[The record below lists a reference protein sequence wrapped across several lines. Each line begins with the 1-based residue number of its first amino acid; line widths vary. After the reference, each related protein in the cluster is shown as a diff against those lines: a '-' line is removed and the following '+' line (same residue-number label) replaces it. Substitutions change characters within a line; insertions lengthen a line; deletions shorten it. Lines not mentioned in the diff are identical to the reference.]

1 LDKFLIEGG
10 TSLNG
15 TIPISG
21 SKNAALPLMAAA
33 LLADGPVTITNIPV
47 LNDIFT
53 FNKVIAET
61 GAKVTYDREAREL
74 TIDPTAMSNF
84 VAPYDLV
91 RKMRASFYMT
101 GALLGAAGHARVSLP
116 GGCAWGPR
124 PVNLHLEGFRAMGA
138 KIEMDGGYVVAK
150 APDGRLP
157 GGSFTMSPSSVGA
170 TVNLVLAAVRAK
182 GRTVIRN
189 AAMEPDVVNLCD
201 NLSALGARISGS
213 GTPVLTID
221 GTDRIQAGTMNNIPD
236 RIETGTFM
244 IAAAMLPGSDVT
256 LTSTLERD
264 LGSFVDAFRKL
275 RTGLEFTDTTI
286 RVRSTDRIPPVSIE
300 TAIYPGFPTDL
311 QAQWATMMALAD
323 GKSTVTDH
331 IYPDRFSYVP
341 ELVRLGADLE
351 RRDNTVVIRGRSVL
365 RGASVMST
373 DLRASVSLVMAGLA
387 ARGETEVLR
396 VYHLDRGYETL
407 ETKLNAVGAR
417 IRRIAE

>member
-1 LDKFLIEGG
+1 MPL
-10 TSLNG
+10 SG
-15 TIPISG
+15 TITISG

-33 LLADGPVTITNIPV
+33 LLADGPVTITNVPI

-61 GAKVTYDREAREL
+61 GAGVSYDKEARKL
-74 TIDPTAMSNF
+74 TIDPTSMENY

-101 GALLGAAGHARVSLP
+101 GALLGAAGRARVSLP

-124 PVNLHLEGFRAMGA
+124 PVNLHLEGFRAFGA
-138 KIEMDGGYVVAK
+138 EIEMDGGYVIAR
-150 APDGRLP
+150 APNGRLP

-170 TVNLVLAAVRAK
+170 TVNLVLAAVRAN
-182 GRTVIRN
+182 GRSVIRN
-189 AAMEPDVVNLCD
+189 AAMEPDVVNLCE
-201 NLSALGARISGS
+201 NLNTLGAQISGA
-213 GTPVLTID
+213 GTPVITIE
-221 GTDRIQAGTMNNIPD
+221 GTESIRAGTINNIPD

-244 IAAAMLPGSDVT
+244 IAAAMLPDSDVT
-256 LTSTLERD
+256 LENTLESD
-264 LGSFVDAFRKL
+264 LGSFTDTFRRL
-275 RTGLEFTDTTI
+275 RTGLEITSDSI
-286 RVRSTDRIPPVSIE
+286 RVRAAGHIPPVSIE

-311 QAQWATMMALAD
+311 QAQWATMMALAG

-341 ELVRLGADLE
+341 ELVRLGADVE
-351 RRDNTVVIRGRSVL
+351 RRDNMVTIRGRSL
-365 RGASVMST
+365 LKGASVMST

-387 ARGETEVLR
+387 AQGETEVLR
-396 VYHLDRGYETL
+396 VYHLDRGYEML
-407 ETKLNAVGAR
+407 ENKLNAVGAR

>member
-1 LDKFLIEGG
+1 MA
-10 TSLNG
+10 
-15 TIPISG
+15 ISG

-33 LLADGPVTITNIPV
+33 LLADGPVTITNVPI
-47 LNDIFT
+47 LHDIFT

-61 GAKVTYDREAREL
+61 GTEVTYDRDRREL
-74 TIDPTAMSNF
+74 VIDPTRMDSY

-101 GALLGAAGHARVSLP
+101 GALLGAAGYARVSLP

-124 PVNLHLEGFRAMGA
+124 PVNLHLEGFRALGA
-138 KIEMDGGYVVAK
+138 EIDMDGGYVIAK
-150 APDGRLP
+150 APNGRLP
-157 GGSFTMSPSSVGA
+157 GGSFTMTPSSVGA

-182 GRTVIRN
+182 GRSVIRN

-201 NLSALGARISGS
+201 NLNTLGARISGA
-213 GTPVLTID
+213 GTPVLTIE
-221 GTDRIQAGTMNNIPD
+221 GTDRIQPGTINNTPD

-256 LTSTLERD
+256 LTNTLERD
-264 LGSFVDAFRKL
+264 LGSFTDTFRKL
-275 RTGLEFTDTTI
+275 HTGLEITGSTI
-286 RVRSTDRIPPVSIE
+286 RVRSTDRIPPVSIH

-341 ELVRLGADLE
+341 ELVRLGADVE
-351 RRDNTVVIRGRSVL
+351 RRDNTVAIRGRSDL
-365 RGASVMST
+365 KGASVMST

-387 ARGETEVLR
+387 AKGETEVLR

-407 ETKLNAVGAR
+407 EDKLNAVGAR
-417 IRRIAE
+417 IQRVSE

>member
-1 LDKFLIEGG
+1 M
-10 TSLNG
+10 T
-15 TIPISG
+15 ISG

-33 LLADGPVTITNIPV
+33 LLADGPVTITNVPI

-61 GAKVTYDREAREL
+61 GAEVSYDKEERKL
-74 TIDPTAMSNF
+74 TIDPTSMDNY

-124 PVNLHLEGFRAMGA
+124 PVNLHLEGFRAFGA
-138 KIEMDGGYVVAK
+138 EIEMDGGYVIAR
-150 APDGRLP
+150 APNDRLP

-182 GRTVIRN
+182 GRSVIRN
-189 AAMEPDVVNLCD
+189 AAMEPDVVNLCK
-201 NLSALGARISGS
+201 NLNILGARISGA
-213 GTPVLTID
+213 GTPVITIE
-221 GTDRIQAGTMNNIPD
+221 GTDSIRAGTINNIPD

-256 LTSTLERD
+256 LKNTLESD
-264 LGSFVDAFRKL
+264 LGSFTDTFRKL
-275 RTGLEFTDTTI
+275 RTGLEITGDTI
-286 RVRSTDRIPPVSIE
+286 RVRAADRIPPVSIE

-311 QAQWATMMALAD
+311 QAQWATMMAQAG

-341 ELVRLGADLE
+341 ELVRLGADVE
-351 RRDNTVVIRGRSVL
+351 RRDNMVVIRGRSQL
-365 RGASVMST
+365 KGASVMST

-387 ARGETEVLR
+387 AQGETEVLR
-396 VYHLDRGYETL
+396 VYHLDRGYERL
-407 ETKLNAVGAR
+407 ESKLNAVGAR
-417 IRRIAE
+417 IRRISE

>member
-1 LDKFLIEGG
+1 MDKFLIQGG
-10 TSLNG
+10 TPLNG
-15 TIPISG
+15 TMPISG

-33 LLADGPVTITNIPV
+33 LLADGPVTISNVPV
-47 LNDIFT
+47 LHDIFT

-61 GAKVTYDREAREL
+61 GTQVTYAREEQKL
-74 TIDPTAMSNF
+74 TIDPTGMNSYE
-84 VAPYDLV
+84 APYDLV

-101 GALLGAAGHARVSLP
+101 GALLGAAGHAKVSLP

-124 PVNLHLEGFRAMGA
+124 PVNLHLEGFRALGA
-138 KIEMDGGYVVAK
+138 EIEMDGGYVIAK
-150 APDGRLP
+150 APNGRLP
-157 GGSFTMSPSSVGA
+157 GGTFTMSPSSVGA

-182 GRTVIRN
+182 GRSVIRN
-189 AAMEPDVVNLCD
+189 AAMEPDVVNLCE
-201 NLSALGARISGS
+201 NLNALGARISGS

-221 GTDRIQAGTMNNIPD
+221 GTDRIRAGAMQNTPD

-256 LTSTLERD
+256 LTNTQEHD
-264 LGSFVDAFRKL
+264 LGTFVNTFRKL
-275 RTGLEFTDTTI
+275 QTGLEITDTTI

-341 ELVRLGADLE
+341 ELVRLGGNIE
-351 RRDNTVVIRGRSVL
+351 RKDNTVIIRGRSVL
-365 RGASVMST
+365 KGASVMST

-387 ARGETEVLR
+387 AQGETEVLR

-407 ETKLNAVGAR
+407 EDKLNAVGAR
-417 IRRIAE
+417 IRRIKE

>member
-1 LDKFLIEGG
+1 MDKFLIQGG
-10 TSLNG
+10 TPLIG
-15 TIPISG
+15 TMPISG

-33 LLADGPVTITNIPV
+33 LLADGPVTINNVPV
-47 LNDIFT
+47 LHDIFT

-61 GAKVTYDREAREL
+61 GTQVTYAREEQKL
-74 TIDPTAMSNF
+74 TIDPTGMNSYE
-84 VAPYDLV
+84 APYDLV

-101 GALLGAAGHARVSLP
+101 GALLGAAGYAKVSLP

-124 PVNLHLEGFRAMGA
+124 PVNLHLEGFRALGA
-138 KIEMDGGYVVAK
+138 EIEMDGGYVIAK
-150 APDGRLP
+150 APNGRLP
-157 GGSFTMSPSSVGA
+157 GGTFTMSPSSVGA

-182 GRTVIRN
+182 GRSVIRN
-189 AAMEPDVVNLCD
+189 AAMEPDVVNLCE
-201 NLSALGARISGS
+201 NLNALGARISGS

-221 GTDRIQAGTMNNIPD
+221 GTDHIRAGAMQNTPD

-244 IAAAMLPGSDVT
+244 IAAAMLPGSDLT
-256 LTSTLERD
+256 LTNTQEHD
-264 LGSFVDAFRKL
+264 LGTFVNTFRKL
-275 RTGLEFTDTTI
+275 QTGLEITDTTI
-286 RVRSTDRIPPVSIE
+286 QVRSTDRIPPVSIE

-341 ELVRLGADLE
+341 ELVRLGGNIE
-351 RRDNTVVIRGRSVL
+351 RKDNTVIIRGRSVL
-365 RGASVMST
+365 KGASVMST

-387 ARGETEVLR
+387 AQGETEVLR

-407 ETKLNAVGAR
+407 EDKLNAVGAR
-417 IRRIAE
+417 IRRISE

>member
-221 GTDRIQAGTMNNIPD
+221 GTDRIQEP
-236 RIETGTFM
+236 
-244 IAAAMLPGSDVT
+244 
-256 LTSTLERD
+256 
-264 LGSFVDAFRKL
+264 
-275 RTGLEFTDTTI
+275 
-286 RVRSTDRIPPVSIE
+286 
-300 TAIYPGFPTDL
+300 
-311 QAQWATMMALAD
+311 
-323 GKSTVTDH
+323 
-331 IYPDRFSYVP
+331 
-341 ELVRLGADLE
+341 
-351 RRDNTVVIRGRSVL
+351 
-365 RGASVMST
+365 
-373 DLRASVSLVMAGLA
+373 
-387 ARGETEVLR
+387 
-396 VYHLDRGYETL
+396 
-407 ETKLNAVGAR
+407 
-417 IRRIAE
+417 